1 MRIVRQFLLDCGSHT
16 VAVRWKDEEEVN
28 NPAKPGSFS
37 RYSDDTGVNI
47 LQPPLIIQDRIE
59 LNRLVHLRCVVRT
72 GEANEI
78 LWFENGYPIKGGYI
92 YEMSI
97 DNKTLTINA
106 PQLPSC
112 VLYTCVVRNKVS
124 ENRNS
129 HLFLIEEL
137 LLLHEFSLV
146 SSVVALVSTSMSYA
160 AEAFILLHAFQ
171 VYKVHKRH
179 VILTSAFVFCHTLSS
194 ISLLISTLLCTL
206 DSGYPVAYRMIE
218 GLAFFLILPN
228 VSFVLFYFLKPDSQE
243 KRPFVIK
250 KVRRNFFLV
259 SGAIAITIPL
269 IPINRGLY
277 NGECCSKQQQGSG
290 LVSVCCE

>member
-1 MRIVRQFLLDCGSHT
+1 MLVRQLLEHWGQFWSPSYRKDIIKLERLQKRFTRMLPGMEGLSYN
-16 VAVRWKDEEEVN
+16 VRLDRLGLLSLEC
-28 NPAKPGSFS
+28 
-37 RYSDDTGVNI
+37 RRLRDI

-129 HLFLIEEL
+129 HLFLIE
-137 LLLHEFSLV
+137 
-146 SSVVALVSTSMSYA
+146 
-160 AEAFILLHAFQ
+160 
-171 VYKVHKRH
+171 
-179 VILTSAFVFCHTLSS
+179 
-194 ISLLISTLLCTL
+194 
-206 DSGYPVAYRMIE
+206 
-218 GLAFFLILPN
+218 
-228 VSFVLFYFLKPDSQE
+228 
-243 KRPFVIK
+243 
-250 KVRRNFFLV
+250 
-259 SGAIAITIPL
+259 
-269 IPINRGLY
+269 
-277 NGECCSKQQQGSG
+277 
-290 LVSVCCE
+290 